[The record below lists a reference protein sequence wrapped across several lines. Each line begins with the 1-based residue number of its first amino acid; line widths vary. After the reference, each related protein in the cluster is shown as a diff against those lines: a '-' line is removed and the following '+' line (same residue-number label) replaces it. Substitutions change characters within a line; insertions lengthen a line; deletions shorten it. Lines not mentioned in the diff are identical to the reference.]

1 MTITCASG
9 ADTFPWE
16 AMAAAVDR
24 HFATHFPEETHL
36 GRPPVS
42 TQVLLALEI
51 LKAELSCS
59 DEQICSRL
67 RTDFAVIYACGL
79 ERVHADRHQS
89 HFVLPEMLAHFRR
102 RLDKTLMAE
111 LLQIQSTAARE
122 EGLVS
127 PSHLVVDIFAS
138 EQGNQRVNDAA
149 TLYKAKK
156 SPECGRKD
164 RVPSASESPATRCP
178 AGPSAAEESHAHLRS
193 TMSRTASPIGPVDS
207 ARPNASLLDVGQ
219 SAGPLAISAAL
230 YLQEEAALESGPP
243 QRLQAHLRQA
253 AQHYEPRA
261 AARKGDSY
269 HGHSVDDRSV
279 AADGFSPTGARCPA
293 EHALSS

>member
-89 HFVLPEMLAHFRR
+89 HFVLLEMLAHFRR

-127 PSHLVVDIFAS
+127 PY
-138 EQGNQRVNDAA
+138 
-149 TLYKAKK
+149 LYKIHHLLQQN
-156 SPECGRKD
+156 
-164 RVPSASESPATRCP
+164 SPA
-178 AGPSAAEESHAHLRS
+178 ESS
-193 TMSRTASPIGPVDS
+193 V
-207 ARPNASLLDVGQ
+207 
-219 SAGPLAISAAL
+219 
-230 YLQEEAALESGPP
+230 
-243 QRLQAHLRQA
+243 RL
-253 AQHYEPRA
+253 
-261 AARKGDSY
+261 S
-269 HGHSVDDRSV
+269 
-279 AADGFSPTGARCPA
+279 
-293 EHALSS
+293 